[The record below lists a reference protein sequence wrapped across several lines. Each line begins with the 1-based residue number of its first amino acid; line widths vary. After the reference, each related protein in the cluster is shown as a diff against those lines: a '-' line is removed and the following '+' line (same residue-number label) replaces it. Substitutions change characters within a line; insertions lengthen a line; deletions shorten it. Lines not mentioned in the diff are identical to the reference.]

1 MLAQLAYS
9 AAFGGEVKPED
20 KVQKVSNQ
28 QQSSHKLYDEAD
40 DLSQQAPSLNV

>member
-20 KVQKVSNQ
+20 KVQKVTKQ
-28 QQSSHKLYDEAD
+28 QHSSHKLYDGVD
-40 DLSQQAPSLNV
+40 D